1 MVCVRLGSELGA
13 QGWRRRMLTT
23 DVPSDSHRLAR
34 VNYGHVVTKLG
45 HVGLF
50 LLQELVGGPNWP

>member
-1 MVCVRLGSELGA
+1 
-13 QGWRRRMLTT
+13 MLTT